1 MCSISKSEECLS
13 LISNLSAEVARLTKR
28 LEKLERREEMLS
40 EDIDDIKAELKTK
53 NKRNK
58 YELGKYLREWEA
70 AHTLSRKEIVEQAKA
85 DIEALKSER
94 YYIVKIQTNPP
105 FSQAGCNVEFIV
117 NRKKRTVVALL
128 KGSITGRVYERGVAK
143 CAPNDCF
150 NEYIGKAIALR
161 RALGREVPQEYTNA
175 PQPEGVEVGDIVRVG
190 DRAYQT
196 ARGRVYS
203 VVGTEDDGCLVKAHN
218 LGRKGRLTWVQ
229 APDVTVIDDSDRE
242 EYR

>member
-1 MCSISKSEECLS
+1 MCSTSKVEECLS
-13 LISNLSAEVARLTKR
+13 LISNLYAEVARLTKR
-28 LEKLERREEMLS
+28 VEAVEGQKYAEGYKQGRFDAEMDRIGEVS
-40 EDIDDIKAELKTK
+40 STT
-53 NKRNK
+53 R
-58 YELGKYLREWEA
+58 
-70 AHTLSRKEIVEQAKA
+70 LSRKEIVEQAKA
-85 DIEALKSER
+85 DIEALKSGDH
-94 YYIVKIQTNPP
+94 YIVKIQTNPP

-128 KGSITGRVYERGVAK
+128 KGLITGRVYERGIAK
-143 CAPNDCF
+143 CAPDDCF
-150 NEYIGKAIALR
+150 NEDIGKAIALR
-161 RALGREVPQEYTNA
+161 RALDVKVPEYYLNA

-229 APDVTVIDDSDRE
+229 APDITVIDDSDRE